1 MALDENMSNLYVLF
15 VNQVGMV
22 KCVTPLIVPIS
33 RVITMEP
40 KYVIPTDSYVTAHN

>member
-1 MALDENMSNLYVLF
+1 MVLDANMGNLYILC

-22 KCVTPLIVPIS
+22 KCVTSIIVPIS

-40 KYVIPTDSYVTAHN
+40 KYVITTDSYVTA